1 MIQGNKRFVHHEPSR
16 FSPRHYQ
23 LAVAIAAILLIGQLG
38 VAANVAFAADPPTLS
53 VNGEHFQTSHPV
65 RIIEGRALAPIQDF
79 AALTGGTVY
88 FDPSSGLARYV
99 SPTVRFVL
107 ISSRS
112 EIMGVEHVQQ
122 PITPLVIENGNLLVP
137 VRLMAE
143 VFEWTIGWDSEKRAV
158 LLDNVSVASDTVQ
171 QLNLEVEARTPAY
184 VYDPTPEEMDLFLRL
199 ITAEAW
205 GEGLQ
210 GKLGVAAVV
219 INSIL
224 DPYFP
229 NTMYDVIT
237 QPGRFSPIND
247 GSINAPILN
256 TSREAAE
263 RALQGED
270 PTLGAL
276 YFYNP
281 LIASPAGRAFHETL
295 RFTVQ
300 IGNHRFSTRP

>member
-1 MIQGNKRFVHHEPSR
+1 MMQRSKRSFHYEPSR
-16 FSPRHYQ
+16 FSLRHYRLVVALAAILLMGQ
-23 LAVAIAAILLIGQLG
+23 LGAAGNVAIAAE
-38 VAANVAFAADPPTLS
+38 PPTLS
-53 VNGEHFQTSHPV
+53 VNGEPLQTSRPV
-65 RIIEGRALAPIQDF
+65 RIIEGRAMAPIQDF

-107 ISSRS
+107 VTSRS

-122 PITPLVIENGNLLVP
+122 PIPPLVIEDGNLLVP

-143 VFEWTIGWDSEKRAV
+143 VFEWTIGWDGEKRAV
-158 LLDNVSVASDTVQ
+158 LLENVNVASDTVQ
-171 QLNLEVEARTPAY
+171 QRNLEMEALTPAY
-184 VYDPTPEEMDLFLRL
+184 VYNPTPEEMDLFLRL

-205 GEGLQ
+205 GEGLE

-224 DPYFP
+224 DPHFP
-229 NTMYDVIT
+229 NTMKDVIL

-247 GSINAPILN
+247 GSIDAPILS
-256 TSREAAE
+256 TCREAAE
-263 RALQGED
+263 RALRGED
-270 PTLGAL
+270 PTMGAL

-281 LIASPAGRAFHETL
+281 LLASAAGRAFHETL

-300 IGNHRFSTRP
+300 IGNHRFSARP